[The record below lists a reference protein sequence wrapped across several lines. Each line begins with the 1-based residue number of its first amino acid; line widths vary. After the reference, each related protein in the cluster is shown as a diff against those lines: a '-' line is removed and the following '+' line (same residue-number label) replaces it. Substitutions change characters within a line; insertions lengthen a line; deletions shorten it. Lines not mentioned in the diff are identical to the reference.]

1 MHQPTN
7 STLPQAPLESATH
20 ISYIVRIFSR
30 MMGMYNVTLTFDPL
44 TLNICSVSAVTRA
57 NFVPNFSEIEQS
69 AAE

>member
-1 MHQPTN
+1 
-7 STLPQAPLESATH
+7 
-20 ISYIVRIFSR
+20 